1 MIEYN
6 KKSQQK
12 IIFGTDG
19 WRGIIDFEVNIETIS
34 VVARAFADYLY
45 SKEIIHPKV
54 AVSFDGRKNSKLFA
68 EKFSQVL
75 SAQNVEVF
83 LSKNITPTPV
93 LSFYVKYHSL
103 DAGVMITA
111 SHNPPQYNG
120 VKFKANYGGPFLTE
134 ETKEV
139 EKFLFLRSFSYDNSY
154 IQIVDMIEPYLNHI
168 KRLIDFDLIYNS
180 KIFPLIDSM
189 GGAGQNLIEKI
200 LAEFGIKSETIFS
213 TPEENFH
220 NRQPEPIEKNLFP
233 LSEKLKSSN
242 DYSLG
247 LATDGDAD
255 RCGVMLENGEW
266 LSAQETI
273 LYLIDY
279 IINYKKLNGHIVKTS
294 SVTDKVFK
302 FQSLNRKVFDVQVG
316 FKYICEKMISEDVAI
331 GCEES
336 GGFGFK
342 FHIPERD
349 GILSS
354 LFIIEM
360 LANSGFRRLSGFVQ
374 KKREEFGK
382 IFYNRIDLD
391 YERPDRTKKLPAI
404 SKSPPER
411 ICNFKV
417 EKIQTFNGSN
427 GEINGIK
434 FYLSGENNWLLIRA
448 SETEP
453 LIRFYAE
460 SNSDN
465 DVNKLL
471 QCGIELVESTKVS

>member
-1 MIEYN
+1 MIMYN
-6 KKSQQK
+6 SKSQQK

-19 WRGIIDFEVNIETIS
+19 WRGLINFEVNLETIS
-34 VVARAFADYLY
+34 VVARAFADYLF
-45 SKEIIHPKV
+45 SKELQNPEV
-54 AVSFDGRKNSKLFA
+54 AISYDGRTNSKDFA

-75 SAQNVEVF
+75 SANKINVF
-83 LSKNITPTPV
+83 LSNQITPTPV
-93 LSFYVKYHSL
+93 LSFYVKQNSL

-120 VKFKANYGGPFLTE
+120 IKFKANYGGPFLTD
-134 ETKEV
+134 ETKKV
-139 EKFLFLRSFSYDNSY
+139 EQFLFLHSYSFDNSR
-154 IQIVDMIEPYLNHI
+154 IQMVDMFQPYINHI
-168 KRLIDFDLIYNS
+168 SKLIDFDLIRQS

-189 GGAGQNLIEKI
+189 GGAGNGLIQLILEQN
-200 LAEFGIKSETIFS
+200 GIKSESIFS
-213 TPEENFH
+213 IPDENFYD
-220 NRQPEPIEKNLFP
+220 RLPEPIEKNLKP

-242 DYSLG
+242 QYSIG

-266 LSAQETI
+266 LNTQETI

-279 IINYKKLNGHIVKTS
+279 IVNKRKFDGHIVKTS

-302 FQSLNRKVFDVQVG
+302 FQTEQRKVFDVQVG
-316 FKYICEKMISEDVAI
+316 FKYISEKMISENIAI
-331 GCEES
+331 GTEES

-360 LANSGFRRLSGFVQ
+360 LASSGYQKLTDFVTN
-374 KKREEFGK
+374 KRKEFGN
-382 IFYNRIDLD
+382 IFYDRIDLD
-391 YERPDRTKKLPAI
+391 FERPDRLKKLPAI
-404 SKSPPER
+404 SNNLPER
-411 ICNFKV
+411 IYNFKIEKV
-417 EKIQTFNGSN
+417 ETYKSSRN
-427 GEINGIK
+427 EVNGIK
-434 FYLSGENNWLLIRA
+434 FYLSGENHWLLIRA

-460 SNSDN
+460 ASSSEE
-465 DVNKLL
+465 VKEIL
-471 QCGIELVESTKVS
+471 QAGIELVENTKTN